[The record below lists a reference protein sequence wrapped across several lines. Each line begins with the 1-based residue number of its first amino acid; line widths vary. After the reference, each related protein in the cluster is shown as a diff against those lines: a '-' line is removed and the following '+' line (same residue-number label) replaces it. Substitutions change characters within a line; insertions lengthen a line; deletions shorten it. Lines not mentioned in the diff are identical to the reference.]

1 MRLTSPHINCAQL
14 NLLQLKF
21 LIGNVLRKQTEA
33 QTHNTKGWRLM
44 ITLHHLNKSRSKRI
58 IWLLEEL
65 NVPYQVKAY
74 QRDAVTNL
82 APAELKAIH
91 PLGKSPVVEENGQV
105 LAESGAITEY
115 LAQRFSS
122 ASLSPAQDSAEY
134 PLYLQWLHF
143 AESSAALP
151 LLLHYFLKIDGSET
165 RFLDGYS
172 KQELALILGYLND
185 HLTANTWLV
194 GEQFTA
200 ADILLSWIVEVAAQL
215 ELLGDYPALQVY
227 LTKLKQRPAAQK
239 AAELEAQYDKSS
251 A

>member
-1 MRLTSPHINCAQL
+1 
-14 NLLQLKF
+14 
-21 LIGNVLRKQTEA
+21 
-33 QTHNTKGWRLM
+33 M

-65 NVPYQVKAY
+65 NVPYQIKAY
-74 QRDAVTNL
+74 QRVAETNL

-91 PLGKSPVVEENGQV
+91 PLGKSPVIEEAGKV

-115 LAQRFSS
+115 LAERF
-122 ASLSPAQDSAEY
+122 AADSLVPAKDSDQY

-151 LLLHYFLKIDGSET
+151 LLLHYFLIIDGSET

-172 KQELALILGYLND
+172 KQELALILGYLDD
-185 HLTANTWLV
+185 HLTQHQWLV

-200 ADILLSWIVEVAAQL
+200 ADILLSFIVETSAAL
-215 ELLGDYPALQVY
+215 GLLTEYPALNRY
-227 LTKLKQRPAAQK
+227 LSQLQARPAAKK
-239 AAELEAQYDKSS
+239 AALLEAQYDKSS
-251 A
+251 Q

>member
-1 MRLTSPHINCAQL
+1 
-14 NLLQLKF
+14 
-21 LIGNVLRKQTEA
+21 
-33 QTHNTKGWRLM
+33 M

-65 NVPYQVKAY
+65 EAPYQIKSY
-74 QRDAVTNL
+74 QRVAETNL
-82 APAELKAIH
+82 APAELKKIH
-91 PLGKSPVVEENGQV
+91 PLGKSPVIEENGRV

-115 LAQRFSS
+115 LADKF
-122 ASLSPAQDSAEY
+122 AAGALVPAKDSDQY

-151 LLLHYFLKIDGSET
+151 LLLHYFLIIDGSET

-185 HLTANTWLV
+185 HLTDNQWLV

-200 ADILLSWIVEVAAQL
+200 ADILISFIIETSSALG
-215 ELLGDYPALQVY
+215 LLTDYPVLQTYLAALQA
-227 LTKLKQRPAAQK
+227 RPAAQK
-239 AAELEAQYDKSS
+239 AAEIEALHDSNQ
-251 A
+251 

>member
-1 MRLTSPHINCAQL
+1 
-14 NLLQLKF
+14 
-21 LIGNVLRKQTEA
+21 
-33 QTHNTKGWRLM
+33 M

-65 NVPYQVKAY
+65 RVPYQVKAY
-74 QRDAVTNL
+74 QRVAETNL

-91 PLGKSPVVEENGQV
+91 PLGKSPVIEENDMV

-115 LAQRFSS
+115 LADKYVADKS
-122 ASLSPAQDSAEY
+122 AANSLVPAKDSAEY
-134 PLYLQWLHF
+134 PAYLQWLHF

-151 LLLHYFLKIDGSET
+151 LLLHYFLKIDGSDT

-185 HLTANTWLV
+185 HLTNNKWLV

-200 ADILLSWIVEVAAQL
+200 ADILLSFIIEMAGAL
-215 ELLGDYPALQVY
+215 GLLNDYPKLMQYLAALQA
-227 LTKLKQRPAAQK
+227 RPAAQK
-239 AAELEAQYDKSS
+239 AAQLEAEYDKTS
-251 A
+251 

>member
-1 MRLTSPHINCAQL
+1 
-14 NLLQLKF
+14 
-21 LIGNVLRKQTEA
+21 
-33 QTHNTKGWRLM
+33 M

-65 NVPYQVKAY
+65 QVPYDVKAY
-74 QRDAVTNL
+74 QRVPETNL
-82 APAELKAIH
+82 APPELKAIH
-91 PLGKSPVVEENGQV
+91 PLGKSPVIEEEGRV

-115 LAQRFSS
+115 LAERF
-122 ASLSPAQDSAEY
+122 ASDSLVPSKESEQY

-172 KQELALILGYLND
+172 KQELALILGYLNN
-185 HLTANTWLV
+185 HLTENKWLV

-200 ADILLSWIVEVAAQL
+200 ADILLSFIVETSAAL
-215 ELLGDYPALQVY
+215 GLLVEYPALTAY
-227 LTKLKQRPAAQK
+227 LSALQSRPAAQK
-239 AAELEAQYDKSS
+239 AAEIEAQYEASTN
-251 A
+251 

>member
-1 MRLTSPHINCAQL
+1 
-14 NLLQLKF
+14 
-21 LIGNVLRKQTEA
+21 
-33 QTHNTKGWRLM
+33 M

-65 NVPYQVKAY
+65 QVPYQIKAY
-74 QRDAVTNL
+74 QRVPETNL
-82 APAELKAIH
+82 APAELKAVH
-91 PLGKSPVVEENGQV
+91 PLGKSPVIEENGQV

-115 LAQRFSS
+115 LSERFG
-122 ASLSPAQDSAEY
+122 ADSLMPAKDSENY

-185 HLTANTWLV
+185 HLSDNTWLL
-194 GEQFTA
+194 GDQFSA
-200 ADILLSWIVEVAAQL
+200 ADILLSWIIEISAELALL
-215 ELLGDYPALQVY
+215 EEYPALKRY
-227 LTKLKQRPAAQK
+227 LSALHARPAASK
-239 AAELEAQYDKSS
+239 AAEIEAQHDKSTQ
-251 A
+251 

>member
-1 MRLTSPHINCAQL
+1 
-14 NLLQLKF
+14 
-21 LIGNVLRKQTEA
+21 
-33 QTHNTKGWRLM
+33 M

-65 NVPYQVKAY
+65 NVPYQIKAY
-74 QRDAVTNL
+74 QRVAETNL

-91 PLGKSPVVEENGQV
+91 PLGKSPVIEEAGKV

-115 LAQRFSS
+115 LAERF
-122 ASLSPAQDSAEY
+122 AADSLVPAKDSDQY

-151 LLLHYFLKIDGSET
+151 LLLHYFLIIDGSET

-172 KQELALILGYLND
+172 KQELALILGYLDN
-185 HLTANTWLV
+185 HLTQHQWLV

-200 ADILLSWIVEVAAQL
+200 ADILLSFIVETSAAL
-215 ELLGDYPALQVY
+215 GLLTEYPALNRY
-227 LTKLKQRPAAQK
+227 LSQLQARPAAKK
-239 AAELEAQYDKSS
+239 AALLEAQYDKSS
-251 A
+251 Q